1 MSKLYT
7 KKRFLFLLMMVLP
20 ILGGFFILVNLLSI
34 SIEPVLAAT
43 PTCIDSDA
51 QDKYTKGVTYT
62 CDENADCT
70 ANTIDFCSGNTVTE
84 YYCDGTA
91 MTSTT
96 YACAGDCIDGRC
108 FKGGA
113 CASND
118 DCNSGQFCEL
128 DSCGGALGSCADIGD
143 DCSEVYDPTCGCND
157 SSYQN
162 SCERRKS
169 SISEKKSGRCGDA
182 CTDSDDGKKYTTLGT
197 IDGYDY
203 LGSRVAATDTCVGDQ
218 VKEYYCNSND
228 LATFVLHDCANGC
241 QSGKCVVTD
250 ATANTTPVVEAPT
263 PAAGTLDIQ
272 PGWLIKNID
281 NTEVFYVESD
291 LSLRWVVNEQAAVEH
306 FGVAWNQDIKEYADL
321 STFGLTFGS
330 DLRATNT
337 PTPAPATDAVTVSDI
352 QPGWLVKNNA
362 FAEVFYVT
370 SNLTLQWIVNEAA
383 AVKHFGATW
392 SQDIKEF
399 DNLSSAG
406 LQYGINLD

>member
-1 MSKLYT
+1 M
-7 KKRFLFLLMMVLP
+7 KKKILFILMMALP
-20 ILGGFFILVNLLSI
+20 IVAGFFVLVNLLSI
-34 SIEPVLAAT
+34 SIEPALAAT

-62 CDENADCT
+62 CDEAEECT
-70 ANTIDFCSGNTVTE
+70 DSTIDSCSGNVGTE
-84 YYCDGTA
+84 YYCDGTTMA
-91 MTSTT
+91 STT
-96 YACAGDCIDGRC
+96 FTCAGDCLDGRC
-108 FKGGA
+108 FKGGV

-128 DSCGGALGSCADIGD
+128 DSCGGSIGACADVVSS
-143 DCSEVYDPTCGCND
+143 CSTLYDPTCGCD
-157 SSYQN
+157 DTSYSN
-162 SCERRKS
+162 SCERRKV
-169 SISEKKSGRCGDA
+169 SISEKGTGRCGDA
-182 CTDSDDGKKYTTLGT
+182 CTDSDGGKKYTTLGT

-203 LGSRVAATDTCVGDQ
+203 LGARVATSDTCVGDQ

-228 LATFVLHDCANGC
+228 LAAFVLHDCANGC
-241 QSGKCVVTD
+241 QGGKCIMPDVTAD
-250 ATANTTPVVEAPT
+250 TGTAVQSPT

-272 PGWLIKNID
+272 PGWLIKNTD
-281 NTEVFYVESD
+281 NAEVFYVESD

-330 DLRATNT
+330 DLRATDT

-370 SNLTLQWIVNEAA
+370 SDLKLQWIVNEAA
-383 AVKHFGATW
+383 AIKHFGTTW
-392 SQDIKEF
+392 NQDIKEF
-399 DNLSSAG
+399 DDLSSSG
-406 LQYGINLD
+406 LQYGTNLK